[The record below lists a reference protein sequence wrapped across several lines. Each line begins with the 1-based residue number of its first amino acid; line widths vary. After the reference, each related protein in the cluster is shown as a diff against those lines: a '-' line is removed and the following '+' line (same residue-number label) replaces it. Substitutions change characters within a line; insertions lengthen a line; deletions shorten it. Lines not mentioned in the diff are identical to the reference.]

1 MGCRHGRPPP
11 GWPPLAS
18 ARRWASAGP
27 DALPEKTTTHRSGRG
42 WRRICLR
49 DALAGLLAA
58 ALAAPLP
65 LLAQQPVAPRSFGP
79 EELEQIAA
87 PIALYPDALL
97 AQVLMA
103 ATYPLEVVMAARF
116 VQANPGLAGPALNE
130 ALTTQNWDDSVKSL
144 VAFPQVLGMMNE
156 QLAWTQKLGD
166 ASLAQREELMDAIQ
180 RLRARAQAEGTL
192 ATTPQQV
199 VTVEPGPAPGP
210 PIIGIEPAAPDVV
223 YVPTYDPLV
232 VYGPWP
238 YPLYPPYY
246 YYYPPGW
253 ILGGFFTFGVGIV
266 LGTAL
271 WGRCDWH
278 HHRIDLDVGRYQ
290 TFTRIVNVDRNRSEL
305 IRGRLIPG
313 GERLTWEHSPEHRRG
328 VLYRTEGLQHLFGR
342 PGAPDPAARE
352 MFRGRE
358 DAGPQP
364 GRAPGADVRPGPQPG
379 RAPGPEIRPGPAPRP
394 ERGPGAAAPSRPF
407 IPGVTPPREPGAFQ
421 GLGRGPDTRSYSE
434 RGRESRRSIAPPPSS
449 GARPSPSRPAPSRP
463 APSGPSHRPAPGGG
477 GRR

>member
-1 MGCRHGRPPP
+1 M
-11 GWPPLAS
+11 
-18 ARRWASAGP
+18 RRG
-27 DALPEKTTTHRSGRG
+27 GRG
-42 WRRICLR
+42 GRLVGLR
-49 DALAGLLAA
+49 DALAGLLAL

-116 VQANPGLAGPALNE
+116 VQANPGLAGEPLNE
-130 ALTTQNWDDSVKSL
+130 ALTAQSWDDSVKSL

-166 ASLAQREELMDAIQ
+166 ASLAQRDELMDAIQ

-199 VTVEPGPAPGP
+199 VTVEPAPAPGP
-210 PIIGIEPAAPDVV
+210 PIIGIEPAAPGVV

-246 YYYPPGW
+246 YYPPGW
-253 ILGGFFTFGVGIV
+253 IVGGFFTFGVGIV
-266 LGTAL
+266 VGTAL
-271 WGRCDWH
+271 WGRCDWP

-290 TFTRIVNVDRNRSEL
+290 RFTRIVNVDRDRSEL

-328 VLYRTEGLQHLFGR
+328 VLYRTEGLQRLFGR
-342 PGAPDPAARE
+342 PVAPDPAARE
-352 MFRGRE
+352 VFRGRE
-358 DAGPQP
+358 DVGRPQP
-364 GRAPGADVRPGPQPG
+364 GRAPGADVRPGP
-379 RAPGPEIRPGPAPRP
+379 APRP
-394 ERGPGAAAPSRPF
+394 ERAPGAAAPSRP
-407 IPGVTPPREPGAFQ
+407 IAPGVTPREPGAFQ

-434 RGRESRRSIAPPPSS
+434 RGRESRRNIAPPPRP
-449 GARPSPSRPAPSRP
+449 APRPSPSRPAPSRP
-463 APSGPSHRPAPGGG
+463 GPSGPSHGAAPHTGG